1 MLDILEMQT
10 IKHVKIIVSQAAEMS
25 FFLKNDKTYKLMKN

>member
-10 IKHVKIIVSQAAEMS
+10 IKHVKLIVSQAVEMS
-25 FFLKNDKTYKLMKN
+25 FFSMKWQDIQADEK